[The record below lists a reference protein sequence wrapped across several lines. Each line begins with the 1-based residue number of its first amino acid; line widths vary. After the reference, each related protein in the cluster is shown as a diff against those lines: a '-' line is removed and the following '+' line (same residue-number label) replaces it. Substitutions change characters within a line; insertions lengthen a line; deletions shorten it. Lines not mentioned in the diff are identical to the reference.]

1 MLRPELITGSPSK
14 RFTSSTFV
22 RDKYLVAFLAI
33 LILNT
38 AMGLCQQMAIQNKA
52 VVVNGRAGK
61 VSVLVWSGRTFVD
74 LQELA
79 SVSSGALTAQGGQLI
94 VNVPGPSEG
103 SAPSGTLATEQ
114 TDTTALSR
122 EFMKAGIEEINLLRE
137 WASPLANAIQ
147 NGYPVSDAWVA
158 TYRGK
163 ATNGLHLAS
172 AAVSTSGDQNAYQLL
187 SKEFSAVSGWSEHLV
202 EAFKSMNA
210 AQYST
215 SDTALREDPM
225 SQKIVSCGHFVASML
240 ASGNFQ
246 DDRSCD

>member
-1 MLRPELITGSPSK
+1 MTGSPGK
-14 RFTSSTFV
+14 RFNPSTFM
-22 RDKYLVAFLAI
+22 RNKDLAAFLAI
-33 LILNT
+33 MILNT
-38 AMGLCQQMAIQNKA
+38 AMGVCQQIAIQNKS
-52 VVVNGRAGK
+52 VVVNGRSGN
-61 VSVLVWSGRTFVD
+61 VSVLLLSGRTFVD

-94 VNVPGPSEG
+94 VNLPSASESSSP
-103 SAPSGTLATEQ
+103 SAPLATEQ

-147 NGYPVSDAWVA
+147 NGYPISDAWVA

-187 SKEFSAVSGWSEHLV
+187 SKEFNAVSGWSEHLV

-225 SQKIVSCGHFVASML
+225 SQKIVSCAHSLASML
-240 ASGNFQ
+240 ANGVFQ
-246 DDRSCD
+246 DDGSCQ